1 VAESILD
8 SVKRSC
14 DVAVEDTS
22 FDGLLVLHTNAILA
36 VLNDLGIGPVDGFSI
51 EDNTAT
57 WDSFIGT
64 DKRLNNIQT
73 YVGLRVRQLFDP
85 PTLSFVIEAMERQ
98 IEELGWRISV
108 RREGV
113 SWVDPTP
120 VPTPEPDPWM

>member
-1 VAESILD
+1 MAESILD

>member
-1 VAESILD
+1 MAESILD

-36 VLNDLGIGPVDGFSI
+36 VLNDLGIGPLDGFSI

-57 WDSFIGT
+57 WEDFIGT
-64 DKRLNNIQT
+64 DKRLNNIKT

-98 IEELGWRISV
+98 IEEFGWRISV
-108 RREGV
+108 KREGE
-113 SWVDPTP
+113 SWVDPTLP
-120 VPTPEPDPWM
+120 VV

>member
-1 VAESILD
+1 MAESILD

-36 VLNDLGIGPVDGFSI
+36 VLNDLGIGPLDGFSI

-57 WDSFIGT
+57 WEDFIGT
-64 DKRLNNIQT
+64 DKRLNNVKT

-98 IEELGWRISV
+98 IEEFGWRISV
-108 RREGV
+108 KREGE
-113 SWVDPTP
+113 SWVDPTLP
-120 VPTPEPDPWM
+120 VV